1 MLFNLPKEHSRV
13 DKGTEETYG
22 DESGVKLGFECR
34 KSPSERLKSSCFN
47 FSAMQPIDYDA
58 IIIGTG
64 CCHDTQDPRHK
75 RGSLAEGTQPD
86 HLLEFRRWYI

>member
-1 MLFNLPKEHSRV
+1 M
-13 DKGTEETYG
+13 DKGTEETYR

-47 FSAMQPIDYDA
+47 FSAMQPIEYDA

-64 CCHDTQDPRHK
+64 CRHDMQDPLSTRD
-75 RGSLAEGTQPD
+75 GL
-86 HLLEFRRWYI
+86 